1 MDHAAVTNKKT
12 GNAVVIVGVQNGR
25 TIHVQFVNKR
35 TTAFKFYAVFA
46 VVVCIQGRAFHC
58 QLTIVAAEAAF
69 AIVVQGDVGIDQIN
83 IDRIYGHAIPSRT
96 RDCQSRGTD
105 PDFMSHVFAV
115 SCLFR
120 VDTAGRTGRKAINHS
135 ICIIFKIQIAVM
147 IQINATAIEFVWC
160 QREFNM
166 AQTKLRV

>member
-1 MDHAAVTNKKT
+1 MNHAAVTNKKT

-35 TTAFKFYAVFA
+35 TTAFKFYAVS
-46 VVVCIQGRAFHC
+46 VVVFCIQGRAYHC

-105 PDFMSHVFAV
+105 PDFMNRVFTV
-115 SCLFR
+115 ILC
-120 VDTAGRTGRKAINHS
+120 VDTAGFISVKAADHS
-135 ICIIFKIQIAVM
+135 ICIIFKIQIAVT